1 MIRGV
6 VNACREAVVHL
17 RVRGPGGVESDVDAI
32 VDSGFTASLTLS
44 ATMVTALG
52 LVRQSGS
59 SAVLADGSVRQFDI
73 CDAEVEWGGTWRS
86 VLVSVIGNDPLLGMR
101 LLAGHKLGIEV
112 VPGGL
117 VDILP
122 MP

>member
-6 VNACREAVVHL
+6 VNARLEAVARL
-17 RVRGPGGVESDVDAI
+17 RIRGPGGLESDVDVI
-32 VDSGFTASLTLS
+32 VDSGFTASLTLP

-73 CDAEVEWGGTWRS
+73 CAAEMEWRGTWRS
-86 VLVSVIGNDPLLGMR
+86 VLVSVVGNESLLGMR
-101 LLAGHKLGIEV
+101 LLSGHKLGMEV
-112 VPGGL
+112 VPGG
-117 VDILP
+117 VVEILP
-122 MP
+122 LP